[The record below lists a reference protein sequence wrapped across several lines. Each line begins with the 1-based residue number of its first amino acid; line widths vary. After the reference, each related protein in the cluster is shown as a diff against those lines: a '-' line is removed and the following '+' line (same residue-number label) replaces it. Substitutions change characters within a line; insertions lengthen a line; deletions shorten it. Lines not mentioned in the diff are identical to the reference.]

1 MLIFINNYYLR
12 RRHIDA
18 VVTYV
23 LRSSAHAIGQ
33 QNNGKQILSG
43 VFFFFFFPYTECIF
57 LEEWKRVGVATLDD
71 RTIYAPRCLYKE
83 QQTEKTLLHVQ

>member
-43 VFFFFFFPYTECIF
+43 VFFFFFPYTECIF